1 MTDLRQTL
9 DSLARTPSPDLWPDI
24 QARDPRP
31 LPPRRRSGLV
41 AVVGLVVLLC
51 AAAIVLPL
59 RLAGRSG
66 PVTSSPPV
74 SSAPLPSFSP
84 HVAATIPVGPRGQV
98 TSVAYGHGSVW
109 VAAYVGAVNQR
120 DVVRRIDP
128 ATNTIVA
135 TIEVPGVPPWEIG
148 GGGMTFGD
156 GSLWVVGGTD
166 RAPTHGRT
174 DGVVTRID
182 PGTTRV
188 TAVIDVGGSSAADV
202 AIDGAGT
209 VWAGVFGD
217 GDSQAELVQV
227 DAKAAAVVARFPV
240 GADYIRRVAA
250 TNAGVLVE
258 EYVWPGARLQVER
271 LDPRS
276 GGVELAPV
284 TSHAGGALVQWN
296 DQIWCSTDLGFVRI
310 DPATGGILGEPIPK
324 AVAWGW
330 VASAADDGI
339 WFQQRKLLGRLDPT
353 TRIVQRVFEGPGAQA
368 LAVGGDALWLIVFD
382 GRLIRVDLH

>member
-120 DVVRRIDP
+120 DVVRRIAP

-135 TIEVPGVPPWEIG
+135 TI
-148 GGGMTFGD
+148 D
-156 GSLWVVGGTD
+156 
-166 RAPTHGRT
+166 PTHGRT

-182 PGTTRV
+182 PGTNRV

-284 TSHAGGALVQWN
+284 TSHAGGAL
-296 DQIWCSTDLGFVRI
+296 
-310 DPATGGILGEPIPK
+310 EPIPK